1 MSDTNNTTTTP
12 AAPAA
17 PAQSTTATPQ
27 QGVPQNLVSLDA
39 IWRKTVAEP
48 AEARIR
54 GETPPDSA
62 QTQPEPAKTTEQKP
76 VEQAKTPDRR
86 FKLTPQKSDEAK
98 QEPPKQAEQPP
109 ASDHAEADELLKIEL
124 PKGSSEGQQKNW
136 QRARSA
142 LESYKAT
149 VSAKDKELAELR
161 SKLEISTKTTA
172 NPPTADYEAAKAQV
186 KELSE
191 RLARVDY
198 ANSPEFLAKYKV
210 PQDSALAEAQE
221 VLTYN
226 DKKADLRTLL
236 GKSPKELNA
245 ALADVT
251 KGMNSVD
258 QATVINAVRQA
269 AKLES
274 GAQEALK
281 NAKANVENQQQRVL
295 YQNRA
300 SFDQTWSRNNT
311 AQSLQKHE
319 IPTDIDPQSKAYLE
333 AYNAGVDSIRTTA
346 EKYAF
351 TPLSPDDTALVA
363 QKAATCDFYEKHGIP
378 AMDRF
383 LNSLAAERD
392 ALAAENKALKAA
404 RNPGIPTGDNSGSGQ
419 TKATS
424 LEDLW
429 NQTVASKRS

>member
-1 MSDTNNTTTTP
+1 MSDTNNTTT
-12 AAPAA
+12 APAA
-17 PAQSTTATPQ
+17 SAAPATPQ

-48 AEARIR
+48 AEARMR

-161 SKLEISTKTTA
+161 SRLEISTKTTA
-172 NPPTADYEAAKAQV
+172 NPPNADYEAAKAQV

-281 NAKANVENQQQRVL
+281 NAKANVENQSQRSL
-295 YQNRA
+295 YQSRTDFEA
-300 SFDQTWSRNNT
+300 TWNET
-311 AQSLQKHE
+311 GLGQYLQKQSV
-319 IPTDIDPQSKAYLE
+319 PSDIDGDSKSFIE
-333 AYNAGVDSIRTTA
+333 SYNNGIDSIKPAA

-351 TPLSPDDTALVA
+351 GQLSTKEAASVA
-363 QKAATCDFYEKHGIP
+363 QKAALADFYIQHGIP
-378 AMDRF
+378 AIERF
-383 LNSLAAERD
+383 LNSVATERD
-392 ALAAENKALKAA
+392 TLSAEIKALKAA